1 MKLTSERH
9 ALVKLGDFGLSKIL
23 DPDSLTSGI
32 SSYTGTLSFKAPDFG
47 ITNQVKKLDITA
59 MWIYVFC
66 RFDLCSNATG

>member
-32 SSYTGTLSFKAPDFG
+32 SSYTGTLSSKAPGFWDHKPG
-47 ITNQVKKLDITA
+47 EKIRYHCNVDICILQV
-59 MWIYVFC
+59 
-66 RFDLCSNATG
+66 